1 MTEFFNKKE
10 ETLHIELTE
19 HGKYL
24 LSQGLLKPEYYC
36 FYDDEILYDAQAAP
50 SGGVGGPRAAAEA
63 QNKVD
68 RRIRYETPNLKV
80 MPNIISAE
88 RRQAEFQS
96 MLPSA
101 LATGLGAQE
110 YVQRTAAQ
118 AAAGEVNTFFSTTLT
133 HTSVAPIYNSLI
145 QQNFVAKYNLA
156 ADPIG
161 TSALNTRYDAAWHL
175 NILPEDRAKIDS
187 NSKYELLNL
196 TSSHVNGL
204 GDGFVKEIPQLNV
217 TIDYQTFY
225 RQGEN
230 HIPEAIVDIP
240 LNENAVY
247 LAMKKNY
254 LLLGVDEKNT
264 NNEVENFDIEV
275 YYVSSSNASNVENN
289 QLTQK
294 TFVGANPYNNSLPPS
309 LVDITTDHVEYYM
322 NVYTDKDVPVAVVA
336 ELKSLPDYFAAS
348 TPQGGNIKFVRD
360 LYMTEDEEAC
370 D

>member
-19 HGKYL
+19 HGKYM
-24 LSQGLLKPEYYC
+24 LSQGLLKPAYYC
-36 FYDDEILYDAQAAP
+36 FYDDEILYNAQAAP
-50 SGGVGGPRAAAEA
+50 SGGVGGDSADAED

-96 MLPSA
+96 MLPSVVGQQIVEGSR
-101 LATGLGAQE
+101 GLLSTIQSGFQ
-110 YVQRTAAQ
+110 Y
-118 AAAGEVNTFFSTTLT
+118 FSPTVS
-133 HTSVAPIYNSLI
+133 HTSVAPTYNSLI

-161 TSALNTRYDAAWHL
+161 TSALNTRYDAAWQL
-175 NILPEDRAKIDS
+175 KVLPEDRAEIDS
-187 NSKYELLNL
+187 NSKYELVNL

-204 GDGFVKEIPQLNV
+204 ADGFVKEIPQLNV

-225 RQGEN
+225 RQGESF
-230 HIPEAIVDIP
+230 IVEAIDDVH
-240 LNENAVY
+240 LNDNAVY

-254 LLLGVDEKNT
+254 LLLGIEERNT
-264 NNEVENFDIEV
+264 EEEVENFDIEV
-275 YYVSSSNASNVENN
+275 YYVSSSGGSVIYDN
-289 QLTQK
+289 QLSQK
-294 TFVGANPYNNSLPPS
+294 IFVNSNPYGGGGPPTDI
-309 LVDITTDHVEYYM
+309 DITTDHVEHYM
-322 NVYTDKDVPVAVVA
+322 NIYVDHEIPVEALN
-336 ELKSLPDYFAAS
+336 EIGTSPDFFAPAQY
-348 TPQGGNIKFVRD
+348 QGGNIHFTWN
-360 LYMTEDEEAC
+360 LYNTTDEEPC

>member
-10 ETLHIELTE
+10 ETIQIELTE

-36 FYDDEILYDAQAAP
+36 FYDDEILYNAQAAP
-50 SGGVGGPRAAAEA
+50 SGGVGGDSTDAED

-96 MLPSA
+96 MLPTVM
-101 LATGLGAQE
+101 L
-110 YVQRTAAQ
+110 AQ
-118 AAAGEVNTFFSTTLT
+118 AHDPATTWVGQRNFYYHPT
-133 HTSVAPIYNSLI
+133 ISHTSLNPQYNTLI

-161 TSALNTRYDAAWHL
+161 TSALNTRYDAAWQL
-175 NILPEDRAKIDS
+175 KVLPENRAEIDS
-187 NSKYELLNL
+187 SSKYELMNL

-204 GDGFVKEIPQLNV
+204 GDGFVKEVPQLNV

-230 HIPEAIVDIP
+230 FIVEAIDDVH

-254 LLLGVDEKNT
+254 LLLGIEEKNT
-264 NNEVENFDIEV
+264 EEEVENFDIEV
-275 YYVSSSNASNVENN
+275 YYVSSSGGSVIYDN
-289 QLTQK
+289 QLSQK
-294 TFVGANPYNNSLPPS
+294 IFVNSNPYGGGGPPTDI
-309 LVDITTDHVEYYM
+309 DITTDHVEHYM
-322 NVYTDKDVPVAVVA
+322 NIYVDHEIPIEALNEIGT
-336 ELKSLPDYFAAS
+336 SPDFFAPAQY
-348 TPQGGNIKFVRD
+348 QGGNTHFTWN
-360 LYMTEDEEAC
+360 LYDTTDEEPC